1 MITSCVTHVIW
12 RNWSRWESEFP
23 WSWPES
29 LLSTTFSTKK
39 FIVILSTLCLTV
51 LPDYHPCL
59 PQTIGCSQ
67 LYYFKYFTNILST
80 FRSNL
85 NIMNHDS
92 WSILPQMEQLPGI
105 LLKSLFQSYL
115 IMLQSFQASLTNAF
129 KSLLENEDFVDV
141 TLSAGGKTLRAHKVV
156 LSACS
161 SYFKQLLR
169 GKSSVDSEH
178 YRSKD

>member
-1 MITSCVTHVIW
+1 MTTCCVTRVIW
-12 RNWSRWESEFP
+12 RNWSRWGSEFP

-92 WSILPQMEQLPGI
+92 WSILPQMEQLSGI
-105 LLKSLFQSYL
+105 FTSLSFILDNVL
-115 IMLQSFQASLTNAF
+115 IFSGFSDECLQ
-129 KSLLENEDFVDV
+129 K
-141 TLSAGGKTLRAHKVV
+141 SAGEWGFCWCHSVCWRQNA
-156 LSACS
+156 AS
-161 SYFKQLLR
+161 SQ
-169 GKSSVDSEH
+169 SSVECLQFIFQTTTQ
-178 YRSKD
+178 R